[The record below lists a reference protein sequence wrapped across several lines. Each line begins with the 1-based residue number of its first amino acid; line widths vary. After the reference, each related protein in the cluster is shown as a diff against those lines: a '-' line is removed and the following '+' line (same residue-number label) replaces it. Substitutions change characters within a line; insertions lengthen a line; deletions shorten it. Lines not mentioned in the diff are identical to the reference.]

1 MIYALLFYE
10 FFLIGLF
17 AVGGGAA
24 TIPFLFDLSEK
35 YGWFSFQDL
44 SNMIAVSEATPGPIG
59 VNMATFA
66 GFETAGV
73 LGALVATTGLI
84 LPSLMIIILLVKAV
98 SQFACRQVL
107 GDVLAI
113 VRPAVAALILN
124 AAVQIGAVSLT
135 NLMCAVMFV
144 LFLILMRFYKISPVF
159 YVVLAG
165 LLGYVLKL

>member
-98 SQFACRQVL
+98 SRLACRQVFS
-107 GDVLAI
+107 DVLAF
-113 VRPAVAALILN
+113 VRPAVVALILN

-135 NLMCAVMFV
+135 NLTCAVMFV

-159 YVVLAG
+159 YIMLAG

>member
-84 LPSLMIIILLVKAV
+84 LPSLMTIILLVKAV